1 MTTTSITLEQSEW
14 TQVTTGSQFGNIYCG
29 EIGATIIFT
38 EAQTLPT
45 TSSSET
51 PISNALKSPG
61 SVTYYGLN
69 TSTNVYAQPA
79 NRTVQISVTPKSVE

>member
-1 MTTTSITLEQSEW
+1 MTTTAIKLDQGVW
-14 TQVTTGSQFGNIYCG
+14 TQITTGSQFGNIYCG

-38 EAQTLPT
+38 EAQTPPI
-45 TSSSET
+45 TSPNET
-51 PISNALKSPG
+51 PISNTLKSPG

-79 NRTVQISVTPKSVE
+79 NRTVQISVTPKSV